1 MQDTVGIDVK
11 RHFNLRHAAWRWSD
25 VAQVK
30 LAQRL
35 VGRRA
40 LTLTLQHVNGYRVLV
55 VFCSREGL
63 VGLGRNRGVL
73 LNQFGHDAAHG
84 FNTQRQRRHVQQQ
97 HVAATTRQHFTLNR
111 STHGNGFIRV
121 HVFAW
126 LFTKE
131 VFHRVLH
138 FRHTGLTT
146 DQNHV
151 VNVVHAQASIFD
163 GCAARLNR
171 TADQVFYQ
179 AFKFGTGHF
188 QCQVFRACGIHGDVW
203 QVDVGLLAARQLDF
217 CFFSRFFQALQSHHI
232 FGQVYAL
239 LFFELINDVVN
250 QALVKVFTTQ
260 ERVTIGGQYFKL
272 FVAINI
278 GNFDNRNIEST
289 TTQVINRD
297 FTVALSGFVHTESQ
311 SGSGRLID
319 DAFYFQT
326 SDAACIFGGL
336 ALAVVKVSRNG
347 NHCFR
352 NGFTQMCFSR
362 LFHFAQDFSRHLWR

>member
-1 MQDTVGIDVK
+1 M
-11 RHFNLRHAAWRWSD
+11 
-25 VAQVK
+25 
-30 LAQRL
+30 
-35 VGRRA
+35 
-40 LTLTLQHVNGYRVLV
+40 
-55 VFCSREGL
+55 
-63 VGLGRNRGVL
+63 
-73 LNQFGHDAAHG
+73 
-84 FNTQRQRRHVQQQ
+84 
-97 HVAATTRQHFTLNR
+97 
-111 STHGNGFIRV
+111 
-121 HVFAW
+121 
-126 LFTKE
+126 
-131 VFHRVLH
+131 
-138 FRHTGLTT
+138 TT

-171 TADQVFYQ
+171 TADQVFDQ

-217 CFFSRFFQALQSHHI
+217 CFFSCFFQALQSHHV
-232 FGQVYAL
+232 FGQINAL

-250 QALVKVFTTQ
+250 QALVKVFTAQ
-260 ERVTIGGQYFKL
+260 ECVTIGGQYFKL
-272 FVAINI
+272 FVAIHI